1 MAEEKNR
8 QIRKPFLD
16 LQEASVNIMNH
27 TFPTGIISKVAGDI
41 GTFSMPLHIHTAN
54 HITLL
59 RHILKKVTIF
69 SDMPLHPVENKKNPF
84 LFKAFL
90 LPQNIINFPK
100 PVAGFPFPLSSFHP
114 SPFAFYRPSQKL
126 HIDLHENL
134 LSGFLIFPI
143 ISCFPQEIQEK
154 SILSLYNFYNFFQR
168 KKGAVIKWKRINK
181 FWRHRSSWGH
191 ALANLAS

>member
-1 MAEEKNR
+1 MAKEKHR
-8 QIRKPFLD
+8 QIRKPFLN
-16 LQEASVNIMNH
+16 LQEASVNVMNH
-27 TFPTGIISKVAGDI
+27 TFPAGAVPKVAGDI

-84 LFKAFL
+84 LFKTFL

-134 LSGFLIFPI
+134 LSGFSIFPHNI
-143 ISCFPQEIQEK
+143 MLSAGDTRKEHLISLQF
-154 SILSLYNFYNFFQR
+154 L
-168 KKGAVIKWKRINK
+168 
-181 FWRHRSSWGH
+181 
-191 ALANLAS
+191 

>member
-1 MAEEKNR
+1 M
-8 QIRKPFLD
+8 
-16 LQEASVNIMNH
+16 NIMNNA
-27 TFPTGIISKVAGDI
+27 FPAGDVSKVAGNI

-114 SPFAFYRPSQKL
+114 SPFALYRLSRKL
-126 HIDLHENL
+126 YIGLHESL
-134 LSGFLIFPI
+134 LSGFSILII

-154 SILSLYNFYNFFQR
+154 SFLSLYNFYNFFPR
-168 KKGAVIKWKRINK
+168 KKGAVIK
-181 FWRHRSSWGH
+181 
-191 ALANLAS
+191 

>member
-154 SILSLYNFYNFFQR
+154 SFLSLYNFYNFF
-168 KKGAVIKWKRINK
+168 
-181 FWRHRSSWGH
+181 
-191 ALANLAS
+191 

>member
-1 MAEEKNR
+1 MAKEKHR

-16 LQEASVNIMNH
+16 LQEASVNVMNH
-27 TFPTGIISKVAGDI
+27 TFPAGIISKVAGNI

-69 SDMPLHPVENKKNPF
+69 SDMPLHPVEHKKNPF
-84 LFKAFL
+84 LFKTFL

-114 SPFAFYRPSQKL
+114 SPFTFYRLSRKL
-126 HIDLHENL
+126 YIGLHEN
-134 LSGFLIFPI
+134 F
-143 ISCFPQEIQEK
+143 ISTFTKASYQD
-154 SILSLYNFYNFFQR
+154 FQYPP
-168 KKGAVIKWKRINK
+168 
-181 FWRHRSSWGH
+181 
-191 ALANLAS
+191 